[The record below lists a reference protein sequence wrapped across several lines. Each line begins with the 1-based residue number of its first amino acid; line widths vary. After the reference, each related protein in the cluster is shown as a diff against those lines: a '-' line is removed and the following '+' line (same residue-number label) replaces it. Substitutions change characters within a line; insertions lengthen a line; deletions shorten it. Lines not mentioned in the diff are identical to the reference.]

1 MSHQISRYGWQPDLP
16 DQRDF
21 KYAAPRPILKALP
34 AKVDLRNQN
43 PAVYDQGQLGSC
55 TANAIGAAFEF
66 ALLKIDKANDFLPSR
81 LFIYYNERV
90 IEHSIKTDAGAQI
103 RDGIKSVNKQGV
115 SPENLWPYDITK
127 FAAKP
132 PTAAY
137 QEAKKHQVSSYQRVT
152 RNITQMKGVL
162 AEGFPFVFGFTVY
175 ESFESPEVAKTG
187 KLNLPKASETVVGG
201 HAVVAVGY
209 DDKTKRFIVRNSW
222 GEEWGLKGYF
232 TMPYDYLL
240 NENLADDFW
249 TIRAVEDAP
258 VTKKAAFR
266 RKR

>member
-1 MSHQISRYGWQPDLP
+1 MSHQVSKYGWQPDLP

-34 AKVDLRNQN
+34 PKVDLRKQN
-43 PAVYDQGQLGSC
+43 PPVYDQGQLGSC
-55 TANAIGAAFEF
+55 TANAIAAAFEF
-66 ALLKIDKANDFLPSR
+66 ALLKANAADDFLPSR

-90 IEHSIKTDAGAQI
+90 IEHTVKTDAGAQI

-115 SPENLWPYDITK
+115 APESLWPYDITK

-132 PTAAY
+132 PAAAYTAALN
-137 QEAKKHQVSSYQRVT
+137 HQVSGYQRVD
-152 RNITQMKGVL
+152 RNLSQFKGVL

-175 ESFESPEVAKTG
+175 ESFESPEVAKSG
-187 KLNLPKASETVVGG
+187 KLNLPKAGESVVGG

-209 DDKTKRFIVRNSW
+209 DDKAKRFIVRNSW
-222 GEEWGLKGYF
+222 GPGWGLAGYF
-232 TMPYDYLL
+232 TIPYDYLL
-240 NENLADDFW
+240 NGNLSDDFW
-249 TIRAVEDAP
+249 TIRAVEVAP
-258 VTKKAAFR
+258 AAKKAALR